1 MKQEIKTS
9 STKKPNSNQKMSNKD
24 QKSITECALNLRKIG
39 DVVNLKYKLLG
50 ILARNNV
57 AVLKKK

>member
-1 MKQEIKTS
+1 MKKEIKTS
-9 STKKPNSNQKMSNKD
+9 STKKPDNQKMANKD

-50 ILARNNV
+50 ILAKNNV
-57 AVLKKK
+57 AVFKKK

>member
-9 STKKPNSNQKMSNKD
+9 STKKPNNQKMSNKD

-50 ILARNNV
+50 ILARNNA